1 MTKAETATLK
11 SMTLSTSS
19 LVDFAEEPGGGPW
32 IAIERVEIPALR
44 ISACETLRA
53 AYTQRPNA
61 RKRNTGVARAAH
73 PCIQVGGFG
82 PRRDVRYMQPE

>member
-61 RKRNTGVARAAH
+61 REKKHGGSSRRA
-73 PCIQVGGFG
+73 PVYSG
-82 PRRDVRYMQPE
+82 RRFRPP